1 MDEKKAREILKDIIR
16 TDGGLADG
24 GLADL
29 SWYLDWQVGD
39 EEATLDGP
47 FSAED
52 LEAIAWWMRNAKKKG
67 EEQ

>member
-16 TDGGLADG
+16 TDG